1 LLTNAYRVCVCV
13 YGKKEARKQ
22 LGNEGKRS
30 EATRCDGSMLDDV
43 HNYTEQDHLRQL
55 VFEFALLLMR
65 QFVVHVLKDA
75 DEIKRMHQ
83 AMSTIQMQILHQGF
97 VLNVTESPLGL
108 VYQQVNETKSSPVEK
123 QAEMNLMEA
132 LSASST
138 IAAGLAND

>member
-1 LLTNAYRVCVCV
+1 
-13 YGKKEARKQ
+13 
-22 LGNEGKRS
+22 
-30 EATRCDGSMLDDV
+30 MLDDV
-43 HNYTEQDHLRQL
+43 HNYTEQDHLRHQLHIERGIFRSQRQL